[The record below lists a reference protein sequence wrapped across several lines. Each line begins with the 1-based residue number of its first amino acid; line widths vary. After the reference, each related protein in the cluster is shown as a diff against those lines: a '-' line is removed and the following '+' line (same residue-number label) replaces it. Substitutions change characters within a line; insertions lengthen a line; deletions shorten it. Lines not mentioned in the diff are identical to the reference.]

1 MEIKNTIRTS
11 AWMSSLTAFMLSPL
25 FVSAVQAE
33 LELPKPS
40 PRAEVSQRVGVTDIE
55 LEYSSPAV
63 RGRTIWGELV
73 PYDEMWRTGANACTE
88 IEVST
93 DVTFAG
99 ERVKEGEYCLF
110 TVPGKKT
117 WQVILN
123 SNTDLWGANN
133 YSKDDEVLRVELTPV
148 TLEKSE
154 RMQFRFKDFDDSSAT
169 LVFHWDTLGL
179 EIPIAIETEKL
190 ALANIESLEEGSW
203 KEYAD
208 AAEYLNKQGQQ
219 AKAME
224 YIEKSIAKSETWYNT
239 WLKASLLAEQGDNAQ
254 ALSLAKKSKSM
265 GDDSDFFAFYAPSID
280 EAIAKWQ

>member
-1 MEIKNTIRTS
+1 MEKRNATRVS
-11 AWMSSLTAFMLSPL
+11 RWLCPTAALLLAPL
-25 FVSAVQAE
+25 FASAVQAE

-40 PRAEVSQRVGVTDIE
+40 PHAEVSQRVGVTDIDV
-55 LEYSSPAV
+55 EYSSPAV

-88 IEVST
+88 IEFST
-93 DVTFAG
+93 DVMFAG
-99 ERVKEGEYCLF
+99 EKVKEGEYCLF
-110 TVPGKKT
+110 TVPGKKS

-133 YSKDDEVLRVELTPV
+133 YSKDDEVLRVELTPI
-148 TLEKSE
+148 TLDKSE
-154 RMQFRFKDFDDSSAT
+154 RMQFRFVDFDDSSAT
-169 LVFHWDTLGL
+169 LVLHWDTLGL
-179 EIPIAIETEKL
+179 EIPIAIETEEL
-190 ALANIESLEEGSW
+190 ALANIESLEDGSW

-208 AAEYLNKQGQQ
+208 AAEYLKKQGKQ

-239 WLKASLLAEQGDNAQ
+239 WLKATLVAEKGDNAQ
-254 ALSLAKKSKSM
+254 ALSLAEKSKSM